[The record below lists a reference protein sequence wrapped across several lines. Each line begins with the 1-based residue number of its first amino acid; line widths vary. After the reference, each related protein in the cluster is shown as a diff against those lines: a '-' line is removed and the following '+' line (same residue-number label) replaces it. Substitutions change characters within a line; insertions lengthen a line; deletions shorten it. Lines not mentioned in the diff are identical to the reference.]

1 MSSVSFARMINSLTA
16 YTNVSCV
23 APITRVSAR
32 KEVILSAGT
41 FNTPQ
46 LLMLSGIGN
55 KTALDALGIESVIDL
70 PGVGQNSTS
79 IPKAYILSWPIKV

>member
-1 MSSVSFARMINSLTA
+1 MSQVSFARMINWLSA
-16 YTNVSCV
+16 YTNVFCV
-23 APITRVSAR
+23 ASITRVSAR
-32 KEVILSAGT
+32 REVILSAGA

-55 KTALDALGIESVIDL
+55 KTALNTLGIESVIDL

-79 IPKAYILSWPIKV
+79 TPKAYILS